1 MIDFILEN
9 DKPMM
14 ISVAKL
20 EHYRLCQHQAFMQ
33 QPMPSLDIRISD
45 LKKLKQLITKNQ
57 PQICQAIA
65 TDFGCRSASETA
77 LLEIFTS
84 LESINDAIKRLAKW
98 MQPQR
103 RHTSLWFK
111 PAKNKVIPQPL
122 GVVGIIV
129 PWNYPLFLTIA
140 PMVAA
145 LAAGNRVM
153 VKMSENSPS
162 LCQLLQQLFGY
173 EFCEKQICIIAEE
186 GHTGIAFSQLAFDH
200 LIFTGSTATGKAV
213 MAAAAAN
220 LVPVTLELGGKSP
233 VILADDYDVHTALS
247 RILGGKVYNS
257 GQTCVAPDYLL
268 IPEESENELIKH
280 AQSIMAQR
288 FTDIQHSDYTSIIDD
303 ASFARLCDTV
313 KDAQEQ
319 GAKVINLIP
328 HSVPDP
334 QRRKFPL
341 QLICQPTDTM
351 AVMQREIFGPLLPI
365 VTYKN
370 LQQALNYINVRE
382 RPLALYLFSND
393 KAVQQQVL
401 DQTRSGGVALND
413 VMLHVAQDD
422 LPFGGIG
429 HSGMGHYH
437 GREGFER
444 LSKMRPVMQQAALSS
459 TKYLYAPYGKIG
471 KRLINFIIN
480 RKLSRYE

>member
-1 MIDFILEN
+1 MSDLLIASVLEQ
-9 DKPMM
+9 
-14 ISVAKL
+14 
-20 EHYRLCQHQAFMQ
+20 YRQRQYDAFMQ
-33 QPMPSLDIRISD
+33 QPMPMVEDRIAA
-45 LKKLKQLITKNQ
+45 LKKVKQLIIQ
-57 PQICQAIA
+57 HQAQICEAIA
-65 TDFGCRSASETA
+65 ADFGCRSASETA

-84 LESINDAIKRLAKW
+84 LESINDAIKHVKAW
-98 MQPQR
+98 MKPQR

-111 PAKNKVIPQPL
+111 PAKNRVIPQPL

-153 VKMSENSPS
+153 VKMSENSQH
-162 LCQLLQQLFGY
+162 LCQLLQQLF
-173 EFCEKQICIIAEE
+173 EVDFSNEQICIIAEE
-186 GHTGIAFSQLAFDH
+186 GQTGIAFSQLKFDH
-200 LIFTGSTATGKAV
+200 LIFTGSTTTGKAV
-213 MAAAAAN
+213 MAAAATH

-233 VILADDYDVHTALS
+233 VILADDYDIKTALS

-268 IPEESENELIKH
+268 IPQALEDEVIR
-280 AQSIMAQR
+280 QSQAIMAKR
-288 FTDIQHSDYTSIIDD
+288 FSDIQHPDYTSIIDD
-303 ASFARLCDTV
+303 ASFSRLCDTV
-313 KDAQEQ
+313 KDAIEQ

-328 HSVPDP
+328 QSKLDP
-334 QRRKFPL
+334 QQRKFPL
-341 QLICQPTDTM
+341 QLVCQPTDAM
-351 AVMQREIFGPLLPI
+351 IVMQREIFGPLLPI
-365 VTYKN
+365 VTYKT
-370 LQQALNYINVRE
+370 LQQALDYINARE
-382 RPLALYLFSND
+382 RPLALYLFSNN

-401 DQTRSGGVALND
+401 DQTRSGGVAIND

-422 LPFGGIG
+422 LPFGGVG

-444 LSKMRPVMQQAALSS
+444 LSKMRPVMHQAALSS

-480 RKLSRYE
+480 RKFSRYE

>member
-1 MIDFILEN
+1 MSDLLIASRLEQ
-9 DKPMM
+9 
-14 ISVAKL
+14 
-20 EHYRLCQHQAFMQ
+20 YRQRQYDAFMQ
-33 QPMPSLDIRISD
+33 QPMPMVEDRIAA
-45 LKKLKQLITKNQ
+45 LKKVKQLIIQ
-57 PQICQAIA
+57 HQAQICEAIA
-65 TDFGCRSASETA
+65 ADFGCRSASETA

-84 LESINDAIKRLAKW
+84 LASINDAIKHVKTW
-98 MQPQR
+98 MKPQR

-111 PAKNKVIPQPL
+111 PAINSVIPQPL

-153 VKMSENSPS
+153 VKMSENSQH
-162 LCQLLQQLFGY
+162 LCQLLQQLFAAD
-173 EFCEKQICIIAEE
+173 FSNDHICIVAEE
-186 GHTGIAFSQLAFDH
+186 GQTGIAFSQLKFDH
-200 LIFTGSTATGKAV
+200 LIFTGSTTTGKAV
-213 MAAAAAN
+213 MAAAATN

-233 VILADDYDVHTALS
+233 VILVDDYDVKIALS

-257 GQTCVAPDYLL
+257 GQTCVAPDYML
-268 IPEESENELIKH
+268 IPQALEGEVIRQ
-280 AQSIMAQR
+280 AQAIIAQR
-288 FTDIQHSDYTSIIDD
+288 FTDISHSDYTSIIDD
-303 ASFARLCDTV
+303 ASFCRLCDTAQ
-313 KDAQEQ
+313 DAIEL
-319 GAKVINLIP
+319 GATVVNLIP
-328 HSVPDP
+328 QSEPNS
-334 QRRKFPL
+334 QQRKFPL
-341 QLICQPTDTM
+341 QLVCQPTDAM
-351 AVMQREIFGPLLPI
+351 VVMQREIFGPLLPI
-365 VTYKN
+365 VTYQT
-370 LQQALNYINVRE
+370 LQQVLDYINARE

-401 DQTRSGGVALND
+401 NQTRSGGVAIND

-437 GREGFER
+437 GREGFEQ
-444 LSKMRPVMQQAALSS
+444 LSKMRPVMHQAAISS

>member
-1 MIDFILEN
+1 MSDLLIASRLEQYRQCQYDAFIL
-9 DKPMM
+9 
-14 ISVAKL
+14 
-20 EHYRLCQHQAFMQ
+20 
-33 QPMPSLDIRISD
+33 QPMPTVEERIAA
-45 LKKLKQLITKNQ
+45 LKALKQLITQ
-57 PQICQAIA
+57 YQVQICQAIA
-65 TDFGCRSASETA
+65 ADFGCRSASETA

-84 LESINDAIKRLAKW
+84 LESINDAIKHVKTW
-98 MQPQR
+98 MKPQR

-111 PAKNKVIPQPL
+111 PAKNSVIPQPL

-153 VKMSENSPS
+153 VKMSEKSQH
-162 LCQLLQQLFGY
+162 LCQLLQHLFVG
-173 EFCEKQICIIAEE
+173 EFNEEQICIVAEE
-186 GHTGIAFSQLAFDH
+186 GQTGIAFSQLKFDH
-200 LIFTGSTATGKAV
+200 LIFTGSTTTGKAV
-213 MAAAAAN
+213 MAAAATN

-233 VILADDYDVHTALS
+233 VILTDDYDVKIALS

-257 GQTCVAPDYLL
+257 GQTCVAPDYML
-268 IPEESENELIKH
+268 IPQALESEVIRQ
-280 AQSIMAQR
+280 AQAIMVQR
-288 FTDIQHSDYTSIIDD
+288 FSNIQHPDYTSIIDD
-303 ASFARLCDTV
+303 ASFYRLCDTT
-313 KDAQEQ
+313 KDAIEQ

-328 HSVPDP
+328 QSKPDL
-334 QRRKFPL
+334 QLRKFPL
-341 QLICQPTDTM
+341 QLICQPTEAM
-351 AVMQREIFGPLLPI
+351 IAMQREIFGPLLPI
-365 VTYKN
+365 VTYQT
-370 LQQALNYINVRE
+370 LQQALDYINARE

-401 DQTRSGGVALND
+401 NQTRSGGVVIND
-413 VMLHVAQDD
+413 VMLHVTQED

-437 GREGFER
+437 GREGFES
-444 LSKMRPVMQQAALSS
+444 LSKMRPVMHQAEFCSG
-459 TKYLYAPYGKIG
+459 KYFYAPYGKIG

>member
-1 MIDFILEN
+1 MSDLLIASRLEQ
-9 DKPMM
+9 
-14 ISVAKL
+14 
-20 EHYRLCQHQAFMQ
+20 YRQRQYDAFMQ
-33 QPMPSLDIRISD
+33 QPMPTVEERIVA
-45 LKKLKQLITKNQ
+45 LKALKQLITQ
-57 PQICQAIA
+57 YQVQICQAIA
-65 TDFGCRSASETA
+65 ADFGCRSASETA

-84 LESINDAIKRLAKW
+84 LESINDAIKHVKMW
-98 MQPQR
+98 MKPQR
-103 RHTSLWFK
+103 RQTSLWFK
-111 PAKNKVIPQPL
+111 PAKNSVIPQPL

-145 LAAGNRVM
+145 IAAGNRVM
-153 VKMSENSPS
+153 VKMSENSQH
-162 LCQLLQQLFGY
+162 LCQLLQQLFVG
-173 EFCEKQICIIAEE
+173 EFNEEQICIVAEE
-186 GHTGIAFSQLAFDH
+186 GQTGIAFSQLKFDH
-200 LIFTGSTATGKAV
+200 LIFTGSTTTGKAV
-213 MAAAAAN
+213 MAAAATN

-233 VILADDYDVHTALS
+233 VILTDDYDVKIALS

-257 GQTCVAPDYLL
+257 GQTCVAPDYML
-268 IPEESENELIKH
+268 IPQALEGEVIRQ
-280 AQSIMAQR
+280 AQAIMAQR
-288 FTDIQHSDYTSIIDD
+288 FSDIQHPDYTSIIDD
-303 ASFARLCDTV
+303 TSFYRLCDTT
-313 KDAQEQ
+313 KDAIEQ

-328 HSVPDP
+328 QSEPNP
-334 QRRKFPL
+334 QLRKFPL
-341 QLICQPTDTM
+341 QLICQPTETM
-351 AVMQREIFGPLLPI
+351 IAMQREIFGPLLPI
-365 VTYKN
+365 VTYQT
-370 LQQALNYINVRE
+370 LQQALDYINTRE

-401 DQTRSGGVALND
+401 NHTRSGGVAIND

-444 LSKMRPVMQQAALSS
+444 LSKMRPVMHQAVISS

>member
-1 MIDFILEN
+1 MNNSPSTILE
-9 DKPMM
+9 
-14 ISVAKL
+14 S
-20 EHYRLCQHQAFMQ
+20 YRLLQYQAFMQ
-33 QPMPSLDIRISD
+33 HPMPTATERIAD
-45 LKKLKQLITKNQ
+45 LKKITAIIKAHQ
-57 PQICQAIA
+57 SDICAAIA
-65 TDFGCRSASETA
+65 QDFGCRSATETA

-84 LESINDAIKRLAKW
+84 LETLADTTKRLQSWIK
-98 MQPQR
+98 PQR

-111 PAKNKVIPQPL
+111 PAKNRLIPQPL
-122 GVVGIIV
+122 GVIGIIV

-153 VKMSENSPS
+153 VKMSENSIH
-162 LCQLLQQLFGY
+162 LCQLLQQLFSPVFSDDQVCFF
-173 EFCEKQICIIAEE
+173 EEKGE
-186 GHTGIAFSQLAFDH
+186 TGIAFSQLAFDH
-200 LIFTGSTATGKAV
+200 LIFTGSTTTGKAV
-213 MAAAAAN
+213 MAAAATH

-247 RILGGKVYNS
+247 RILGGKAYNS

-268 IPEESENELIKH
+268 IPQALESDVIKQ
-280 AQSIMAQR
+280 AQAIMAQR
-288 FTDIQHSDYTSIIDD
+288 FTDINHPDYTSIIDD
-303 ASFARLCDTV
+303 ASFTRLCDTV
-313 KDAQEQ
+313 QDALEQ

-328 HSVPDP
+328 QSKPDP
-334 QRRKFPL
+334 QQRKFPL
-341 QLICQPTDTM
+341 QLVCQPTDAMT
-351 AVMQREIFGPLLPI
+351 VMQREIFGPLLPI
-365 VTYKN
+365 VTYKT
-370 LQQALNYINVRE
+370 LQQALDYINGRE
-382 RPLALYLFSND
+382 RPLALYLFSNN

-401 DQTRSGGVALND
+401 DQTRSGGVAIND

-444 LSKMRPVMQQAALSS
+444 LSKLRPVMYQAAVSS
-459 TKYLYAPYGKIG
+459 NKYLYAPYGKIG

>member
-1 MIDFILEN
+1 MTI
-9 DKPMM
+9 
-14 ISVAKL
+14 VATL
-20 EHYRLCQHQAFMQ
+20 EHYRLRQYNAFMQ
-33 QPMPSLDIRISD
+33 QPMPTAEERIAV
-45 LKKLKQLITKNQ
+45 LNQLKQLITQ
-57 PQICQAIA
+57 HQSQICQAIA
-65 TDFGCRSASETA
+65 ADFGCRSASETA

-84 LESINDAIKRLAKW
+84 LESIHDAIKRLKGW
-98 MQPQR
+98 MKPQH

-111 PAKNKVIPQPL
+111 PAKNRVIPQPL

-129 PWNYPLFLTIA
+129 PWNYPLFLTVA

-153 VKMSENSPS
+153 VKMSENSQH
-162 LCQLLQQLFGY
+162 LCQLLQLLFKDV
-173 EFCEKQICIIAEE
+173 FSDDQICIIAEE
-186 GHTGIAFSQLAFDH
+186 GHTGIAFSQLRFDH
-200 LIFTGSTATGKAV
+200 LIFTGSTTTGKAV
-213 MAAAAAN
+213 MAVAATN

-233 VILADDYDVHTALS
+233 VILADDYDVNTALS
-247 RILGGKVYNS
+247 RILGGKMYNS

-268 IPEESENELIKH
+268 IPEALESEVIRQ
-280 AQSIMAQR
+280 AQAIMAQR
-288 FTDIQHSDYTSIIDD
+288 FTDIAHPDYTSIIDD
-303 ASFARLCDTV
+303 GSFTRLCNTAQ
-313 KDAQEQ
+313 DAVQL
-319 GAKVINLIP
+319 GAKVVNLIP
-328 HSVPDP
+328 NSVPDP
-334 QRRKFPL
+334 QQRKFPL
-341 QLICQPTDTM
+341 QLICQTTDSM
-351 AVMQREIFGPLLPI
+351 VAMQREIFGPLLPI
-365 VTYKN
+365 VTYKT
-370 LQQALNYINVRE
+370 LQQALDYINARE

-393 KAVQQQVL
+393 KTVQQQVL
-401 DQTRSGGVALND
+401 DQTRSGGVAIND

-444 LSKMRPVMQQAALSS
+444 LSIMRPVMHQAALSS